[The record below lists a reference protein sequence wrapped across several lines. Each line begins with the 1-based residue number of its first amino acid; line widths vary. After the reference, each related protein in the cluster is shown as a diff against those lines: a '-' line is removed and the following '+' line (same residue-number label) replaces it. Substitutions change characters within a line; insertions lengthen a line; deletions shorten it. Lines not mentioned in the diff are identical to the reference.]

1 MIRLLL
7 ADDHVFVRITLMEM
21 FAATPDIEVVAE
33 CADGDEVVAAAE
45 RTRPDVLLLDLWM
58 PKRTGLEAARA
69 VLERDPGARILLLT
83 GNLSPAAVQEAQEV
97 GLAGYLL
104 KGESSTDLVDH
115 VRTVA
120 SGGSVWLGS
129 GLSAR

>member
-7 ADDHVFVRITLMEM
+7 ADDHVFVRMTLMEM
-21 FAATPDIEVVAE
+21 FAATDDIEVVAE
-33 CADGDEVVAAAE
+33 CADGDEAVVEAE

-83 GNLSPAAVQEAQEV
+83 GNLSSAALEEAQSV

-104 KGESSTDLVDH
+104 KGESSTELIEH

-120 SGGSVWLGS
+120 HGGSVWLGNS
-129 GLSAR
+129 VPTR